1 MRADSLQ
8 PLQRLPGCLLVE
20 VDVVVVE
27 VEREQAGRQ
36 AVSPCSAGV
45 LMVVE
50 EEEERRG
57 RGT

>member
-50 EEEERRG
+50 ERRG